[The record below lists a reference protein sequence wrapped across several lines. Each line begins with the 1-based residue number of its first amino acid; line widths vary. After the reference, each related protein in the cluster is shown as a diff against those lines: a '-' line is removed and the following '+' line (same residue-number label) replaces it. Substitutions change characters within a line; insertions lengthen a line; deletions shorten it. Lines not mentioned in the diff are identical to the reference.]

1 MPARRAAPPPQCA
14 AASALRTSVAA
25 RCARR
30 NTPRRAPRAGRC
42 ADAGCSPASSTA
54 RKRSDLAPLP
64 LSAPLHFV
72 ASGDGR
78 GGPGHARGPGRDLAS
93 LGAAAHGS
101 DPDARLMRGAGFTFS
116 ALALNLDSPRAL
128 QSGGARRMPVRA
140 PPCARL
146 LRCMRGAL
154 LPAHRGLLTRTPRA
168 CRLACGRRLI
178 PPCRRSRRGKR
189 LQGKRRRLPRA
200 FGARWRRAPRAPLQ
214 LPPFAA
220 GV

>member
-1 MPARRAAPPPQCA
+1 M
-14 AASALRTSVAA
+14 AA

-30 NTPRRAPRAGRC
+30 NTPRCAPRRWRC
-42 ADAGCSPASSTA
+42 ADAGGSRASSTA
-54 RKRSDLAPLP
+54 RKRTDLAPLP

-78 GGPGHARGPGRDLAS
+78 GGPGRAHGPGRDLAS

-101 DPDARLMRGAGFTFS
+101 DPDARLMRGAGFSFS

-128 QSGGARRMPVRA
+128 PSGGARRMPVRA
-140 PPCARL
+140 PTCARL
-146 LRCMRGAL
+146 ACCHARRAVATA
-154 LPAHRGLLTRTPRA
+154 PRLLTRTPRA
-168 CRLACGRRLI
+168 CRLARARRLI
-178 PPCRRSRRGKR
+178 PPCRPSRRGKR
-189 LQGKRRRLPRA
+189 APLRPPRLRRVCA
-200 FGARWRRAPRAPLQ
+200 ARWRRAPRAPLQ